1 MGNMHLLV
9 FLLQN
14 ARQRP
19 TPADAT
25 PVDVDLTSIH
35 LDLATSEVR
44 MCNFLRIVIR
54 LKLNSCLPTRHKS
67 TQRAVGLI
75 FEYAVSYRHEMGLS
89 MFSFS
94 CQS

>member
-19 TPADAT
+19 TPADATPANAT

-67 TQRAVGLI
+67 TQLNWQLG
-75 FEYAVSYRHEMGLS
+75 
-89 MFSFS
+89 
-94 CQS
+94 